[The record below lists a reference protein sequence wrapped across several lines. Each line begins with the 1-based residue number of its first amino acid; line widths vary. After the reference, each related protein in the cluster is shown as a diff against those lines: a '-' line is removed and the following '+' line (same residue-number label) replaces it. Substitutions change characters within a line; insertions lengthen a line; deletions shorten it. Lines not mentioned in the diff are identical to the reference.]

1 MKVLKVLV
9 ICAVVVGLAFSAF
22 AMEER
27 RSGKIMDLKGTAD
40 VKSPTG
46 ERSTAF
52 IGMMLD
58 EGDTLMTKA
67 DSWVLLSL
75 TGQEGSSAEIEV
87 EANSELLLS
96 ELVMDKAE
104 GTQSTLLDLAI
115 GKILIRAEKVHGEGS
130 RFEVQTPTSIVA
142 VRGTVFSVEVEALE

>member
-1 MKVLKVLV
+1 MKVLKLLV
-9 ICAVVVGLAFSAF
+9 IFAVVVGLAFNVF
-22 AMEER
+22 AAEER
-27 RSGKIMDLKGTAD
+27 RTGKIVDLKGSAD
-40 VKSPTG
+40 VKSTTG

-52 IGMMLD
+52 IGMVLD
-58 EGDTLMTKA
+58 EGDTLLTKGN
-67 DSWVLLSL
+67 SWAMLTL
-75 TGQEGSSAEIEV
+75 TGKEGSSAEIEV
-87 EANSELLLS
+87 EENSELLLS

-130 RFEVQTPTSIVA
+130 SFEVQTPTSIVA